1 MQEMKASAGT
11 PNNRSSTSAAPH
23 RGVLARLGAW
33 WTGSRAVNL
42 FIIKFVALVAVFH
55 ALTLLPVYDWLL
67 PPYLHTVAT
76 LARVLSRCLGE
87 SGEVVGA
94 TLRSPAYAVT
104 VSPACSAVELA
115 GFIVAAVIAF
125 PSPWRA
131 KVSGVFLGVLLV
143 AVLNVI
149 RVTSLFLVGL
159 HARASF
165 DMVHE
170 DLWAVL
176 FILIAT
182 LFVGLWIARVHQRD
196 SPRPVIGNEHA

>member
-1 MQEMKASAGT
+1 MKA
-11 PNNRSSTSAAPH
+11 RSSPPNHRLSASAVPL
-23 RGVLARLGAW
+23 RGVLAGFSAW
-33 WTGSRAVNL
+33 WKGSQPVNW
-42 FIIKFVALVAVFH
+42 FIIKFIALVAVFH
-55 ALTLLPVYDWLL
+55 ALTLLPIYDGLL

-76 LARVLSRCLGE
+76 LAQLLSRCFGE

-115 GFIVAAVIAF
+115 GFIAAAVIAF

-131 KVSGVFLGVLLV
+131 KVSGVLVGVILV

-159 HARASF
+159 HARSAF
-165 DMVHE
+165 DMVHD

-182 LFVGLWIARVHQRD
+182 LFVGIWIARVHQRN
-196 SPRPVIGNEHA
+196 SPRPIIGNEHA